1 GGGCRGGPA
10 AVVADRLENGLAPAS
25 MAGTPSG
32 RLFAFRAAVTLAPG
46 ASTRLRYGV
55 GMAHGDQ
62 IAALVAKYRA
72 AADPFTASEAA
83 WAGWVPKA
91 DFGAGNEWLA
101 RELQWDA
108 YLLRSAS
115 VYEELCGNHTI
126 TQGGY
131 YQYATG
137 LNLGTRSWPHY
148 ALPMVYTEPALA
160 RELLRYTIDV
170 QPESRNLPYGMGPL
184 CHRAALRT
192 ERDVA

>member
-10 AVVADRLENGLAPAS
+10 AVVADRLENELGRAS

-32 RLFAFRAAVTLAPG
+32 TLFASRAAVTLAPG

-62 IAALVAKYRA
+62 IAGLVAKYRA

-83 WAGWVPKA
+83 WAGWVPTA

-126 TQGGY
+126 TQG
-131 YQYATG
+131 
-137 LNLGTRSWPHY
+137 
-148 ALPMVYTEPALA
+148 
-160 RELLRYTIDV
+160 
-170 QPESRNLPYGMGPL
+170 
-184 CHRAALRT
+184 
-192 ERDVA
+192 